1 MQQRITIRKVKNN
14 LTPLQVEQIYN
25 HIAHALYLILMRP
38 EDFPHEDLDG
48 LVNSEF
54 GYFDYRDAWY
64 IDYDLKNDIIIM
76 HTIKSNFDMGFF
88 LEAIG
93 FNFEDTVF
101 EFM

>member
-1 MQQRITIRKVKNN
+1 
-14 LTPLQVEQIYN
+14 
-25 HIAHALYLILMRP
+25 
-38 EDFPHEDLDG
+38 
-48 LVNSEF
+48 VNSEI